1 MDYDVVVVGAGPAG
15 ATAAAVLAD
24 RGITVLLVDK
34 QKFPRDKSCGGA
46 IPMNVFHRYPDL
58 NNSAFIDSYSYSGVI
73 HSPSQK
79 HQIEFQGDKP
89 VIAMVHRDRF
99 DHQLVCKAVDAGAD
113 FKDGNTVKAVHRTE
127 DKVEVTFQNNSVVS
141 SQAIVGAD
149 GVSSLVAKSVG
160 LSHPGDP
167 VNLCVLQEYKVDE
180 QTIEHHLT
188 VQRIGHIHLMFED
201 IPGYA
206 WLFPKKDRFN
216 IGVGQFLPFE
226 RYGSNNSR
234 LVEIYKTYFRFLQN
248 RGLIPKKLD
257 SGKLR
262 GGIVPVT
269 PLRQTYADRVLLCGD
284 AGGFINPV
292 SGGGIQYALYTG
304 ETAATILLDAFEKE
318 NFSSSFLSNYQ
329 NRWYAEFGKEIQ
341 MITKLMNIWI
351 RKAENF
357 VKIAAHDPRL
367 TKIAAQFLYGDVQ
380 LQDCRGR
387 ILMYYLQDKIKDV
400 LKLN

>member
-15 ATAAAVLAD
+15 ATAAAVLA
-24 RGITVLLVDK
+24 GEGLNVLLVDK
-34 QKFPRDKSCGGA
+34 HKFPRDKPCGGA
-46 IPMNVFHRYPDL
+46 IPMNVFQRYPHL
-58 NNSAFIDSYSYSGVI
+58 NNSSFIESYSYGGVI
-73 HSPSQK
+73 HSPSLN
-79 HQIEFQGDKP
+79 HQIEFQGEKP

-99 DHQLVCKAVDAGAD
+99 DHQLVYKAVDAGAD
-113 FKDGNTVKAVHRTE
+113 FKDGDKVKAVHRTE
-127 DKVEVTFQNNSVVS
+127 DKVVVTFQNNSVVS
-141 SQAIVGAD
+141 TQAIVGAD
-149 GVSSLVAKSVG
+149 GVPSGVAKSVG

-180 QTIEHHLT
+180 QIIEHHLT
-188 VQRIGHIHLMFED
+188 TQRIGHIHLMFED
-201 IPGYA
+201 ISGYA

-234 LVEIYKTYFRFLQN
+234 LVEIYKTYFRFLQTK
-248 RGLIPKKLD
+248 GSIPKKLD

-269 PLRQTYADRVLLCGD
+269 PLRQTYTDRVLLCGD

-292 SGGGIQYALYTG
+292 SGGGIQYALFTG
-304 ETAATILLDAFEKE
+304 ETAASVLLDAFEKE

-329 NRWYAEFGKEIQ
+329 NRWYADFGKEIQ
-341 MITKLMNIWI
+341 MFTKMMNIWI

-357 VKIAAHDPRL
+357 VKIAAQDPRL
-367 TKIAAQFLYGDVQ
+367 TKIAAQFLYGDVR